1 MYTNITHKNEYKHPA
16 QKWIQ
21 TFGTKMNTNIWHKN
35 EYINSTN
42 FCGNP
47 QQFYTNATSIP
58 RLNILRTTFS
68 WCIGTIVCFIK
79 RSKMSK
85 LLTFHTLGGVAKRT
99 SGLKLEGEKILRPT
113 ITPIYPPK
121 RQRPSL
127 SLQKNST
134 CRVPAS
140 SVSNL
145 SLAIGFFL

>member
-1 MYTNITHKNEYKHPA
+1 
-16 QKWIQ
+16 
-21 TFGTKMNTNIWHKN
+21 
-35 EYINSTN
+35 
-42 FCGNP
+42 
-47 QQFYTNATSIP
+47 
-58 RLNILRTTFS
+58 
-68 WCIGTIVCFIK
+68 
-79 RSKMSK
+79 MSK

-145 SLAIGFFL
+145 SLAIGFFVNARATSETKLRICEQNTRSPAFKRTETKREKERNWSTHPRMMRQVVRSLIFWGDPPS